1 MTVLSFIVNNWEV
14 LITLVVALIAV
25 VKVTAWGRANAA
37 ALQLIINVIEQL
49 QLRSVKQEVA
59 RQQDALPAIAQDAI
73 TDAVA
78 LADTKQTPLPLILRI
93 GREVL
98 RGLFGGR

>member
-1 MTVLSFIVNNWEV
+1 MTIFSFFIDNWEV
-14 LITLVVALIAV
+14 LLTFLLALIAV

-49 QLRSVKQEVA
+49 QLRTVKQEVA
-59 RQQDALPAIAQDAI
+59 RQQEGLPDIAQDAI

-78 LADTKQTPLPLILRI
+78 VADTKQTPLPLILRI
-93 GREVL
+93 GREL
-98 RGLFGGR
+98 FRGLFRR

>member
-1 MTVLSFIVNNWEV
+1 MSVVSFVMENWGA
-14 LITLVVALIAV
+14 LLTLVLALIAV

-49 QLRSVKQEVA
+49 QLRTVKQEVA
-59 RQQDALPAIAQDAI
+59 RQQETLPAIAQDAI

-78 LADTKQTPLPLILRI
+78 VADTKQTPLPLLLRI

-98 RGLFGGR
+98 RGIFGGR

>member
-1 MTVLSFIVNNWEV
+1 MTIISFMVNNWEV
-14 LITLVVALIAV
+14 LVTLVVALIAV

-37 ALQLIINVIEQL
+37 ALQLIIDIIEQL
-49 QLRSVKQEVA
+49 QLRTVKQEVA
-59 RQQDALPAIAQDAI
+59 SRQPALPAMVQDAI

-78 LADTKQTPLPLILRI
+78 VADAKQKPLPLILRI

>member
-1 MTVLSFIVNNWEV
+1 MEFFAFVVTNWGVLLTLIVAV
-14 LITLVVALIAV
+14 IAV
-25 VKVTAWGRANAA
+25 VKLTAWGRANAA

-49 QLRSVKQEVA
+49 QLRTVKQEVA
-59 RQQDALPAIAQDAI
+59 RQQETLPAIAQDAI

-78 LADTKQTPLPLILRI
+78 IADKKKTPLPLILRI

-98 RGLFGGR
+98 RGIFGSL

>member
-1 MTVLSFIVNNWEV
+1 MTILSFFIDNWEV
-14 LITLVVALIAV
+14 LLTFLLALIAV

-49 QLRSVKQEVA
+49 QLRTVKQEVA
-59 RQQDALPAIAQDAI
+59 RRQTELPAIAQDAI

-78 LADTKQTPLPLILRI
+78 VADVKQTPVPLILRI
-93 GREVL
+93 GREIF
-98 RGLFGGR
+98 RGLFGWR